1 MTLCK
6 NANAGLVLRRLVG
19 SKLTAEGEESSAMR
33 RFLWPGQPHTGRSK
47 ETGQRIGE
55 SRRGRV
61 CKLPADIDPRRHGE
75 KSLLVAQEKA
85 DRYLD
90 RNNRAFKL
98 RRLLFLI
105 LSLFFKAPSH
115 QLLLLHFTHFNSQ
128 THRLALISNPLAF
141 RTPIVPLIDFTP
153 RQRSAVVY
161 CDGGRQWRPN
171 QPWPLLGGKAGV
183 TN

>member
-90 RNNRAFKL
+90 RNNRAQN
-98 RRLLFLI
+98 
-105 LSLFFKAPSH
+105 LSYYFSFYPFSLK
-115 QLLLLHFTHFNSQ
+115 LLLTNYYYYISHT
-128 THRLALISNPLAF
+128 LIAKHTGSLSSVIRWRSGLRSSPSSISRRGSARWSF
-141 RTPIVPLIDFTP
+141 IVMEEDN
-153 RQRSAVVY
+153 
-161 CDGGRQWRPN
+161 GGQISPG
-171 QPWPLLGGKAGV
+171 LY
-183 TN
+183 